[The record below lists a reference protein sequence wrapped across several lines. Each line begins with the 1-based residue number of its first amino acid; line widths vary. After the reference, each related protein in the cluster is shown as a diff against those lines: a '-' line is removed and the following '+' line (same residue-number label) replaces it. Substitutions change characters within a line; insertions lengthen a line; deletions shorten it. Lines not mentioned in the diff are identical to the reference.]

1 MTTSDTLL
9 ECCVVIDS
17 ALGEETDTLVTAG
30 DCSVTEGL
38 VSADIYSRDGLPM
51 LFESLVDDESLL
63 G

>member
-1 MTTSDTLL
+1 ML
-9 ECCVVIDS
+9 CVIDS